1 MLVWITVGITIAG
14 IFLYLFLVFR
24 YGSLISTANAR
35 QMATNSREIGRAPRP
50 RRPVLQL
57 ADGMMVFVSAVVL
70 CSALFVILSGRYD
83 DASQKWA
90 FGSVGTIIGFW
101 CRRSR

>member
-1 MLVWITVGITIAG
+1 MLVSITVGITIAG
-14 IFLYLFLVFR
+14 ILLYLFLVSR
-24 YGSLISTANAR
+24 YGSLISTANER
-35 QMATNSREIGRAPRP
+35 RMATNSREIGPPVRP

-57 ADGMMVFVSAVVL
+57 AEGMMVFVSVLVL

-83 DASQKWA
+83 DSSQKWA
-90 FGSVGTIIGFW
+90 FGSVGTIVGFW